1 MTVQELIDIAKEYNP
16 DAEVRVA
23 VKPYISSVDKIK
35 PCVDMD
41 TNMTNMCIYV
51 DMCFYEDE

>member
-1 MTVQELIDIAKEYNP
+1 MTVQELIDIAKEYNS

-23 VKPYISSVDKIK
+23 MGPWISSANKIK

-41 TNMTNMCIYV
+41 TNMVNMVIYT
-51 DMCFYEDE
+51 EGKNK

>member
-16 DAEVRVA
+16 NAEVRVA
-23 VKPYISSVDKIK
+23 MGSWISPVDKIK

-41 TNMTNMCIYV
+41 TNKSNMIIYV
-51 DMCFYEDE
+51 

>member
-1 MTVQELIDIAKEYNP
+1 MNMTVQELIDIAKEYRP

-23 VKPYISSVDKIK
+23 MVSWINSIDKIR

-41 TNMTNMCIYV
+41 TNKIKMCIYV
-51 DMCFYEDE
+51 EE

>member
-16 DAEVRVA
+16 NAEVRVDMGSWIA
-23 VKPYISSVDKIK
+23 PIDKIK

-41 TNMTNMCIYV
+41 TNKSNMIIYV
-51 DMCFYEDE
+51 